1 MANKCYCGLD
11 LTKEIEEIG
20 EIVGFN
26 ICDKFEIDGEKKNLE
41 EYFKKN
47 KLSNCC
53 RSKLLG
59 YVPNKRWHYFYNK
72 NTIFYF
78 VLKSNTFFFL

>member
-72 NTIFYF
+72 NTIF
-78 VLKSNTFFFL
+78 